1 MTFCA
6 NARGRIISAI
16 LVVIAVTVADV
27 CLAQDVPA
35 VRINVHNE
43 SGAAIAGATVRIQSD
58 RGVSIDTTTGTD
70 GRAAIPQLAPGEY
83 RIVIAAEDFQQL
95 SHLVSVQT
103 EGQEIDLEFTLV
115 PELRRTDSVDVIAA
129 AQDVGLQPSSLASEE
144 LRSADVALLPLRPST
159 VVDALPLVPGVN
171 RSSDGEIQ
179 IGGQGEQRS
188 ALLVNTSNVTDPG
201 TGRFT
206 SSVPADSVESVEVL
220 KTPFLPRYGSFTSGV
235 VAVETKRGGEKWRG
249 VLKEFIPSFRIRS
262 RHIRGLRDALPRLS
276 FGGPILKNRLF
287 FSEAVQY
294 RFEKRQ
300 TRTLSFPHNESKNEL
315 VNSFS
320 QFDYIISPG
329 RFITATVHVTPHHI
343 NFVDPQFFNAIL
355 EARRHYVGIPY
366 NDKTRFR
373 NYISLDERMSKDIK
387 LLAKY
392 TARLSVSVL
401 NVFNHFNP
409 LDVHANTADPL
420 LGVFFGHFK
429 RRYRAHFE
437 ILF

>member
-1 MTFCA
+1 MPTSLYDPALLDPNNLWGKNLGAFPRSPGAAKRDSASLDNRSPQECPNVTFCA

-115 PELRRTDSVDVIAA
+115 PELRRTDSVDVIAT

-188 ALLVNTSNVTDPG
+188 ALLVNTAMLPIREPDDSPAACLPTVSN
-201 TGRFT
+201 
-206 SSVPADSVESVEVL
+206 
-220 KTPFLPRYGSFTSGV
+220 
-235 VAVETKRGGEKWRG
+235 
-249 VLKEFIPSFRIRS
+249 RS
-262 RHIRGLRDALPRLS
+262 RCSKRHFFRDTEALRREWLP
-276 FGGPILKNRLF
+276 
-287 FSEAVQY
+287 
-294 RFEKRQ
+294 
-300 TRTLSFPHNESKNEL
+300 
-315 VNSFS
+315 
-320 QFDYIISPG
+320 
-329 RFITATVHVTPHHI
+329 
-343 NFVDPQFFNAIL
+343 
-355 EARRHYVGIPY
+355 
-366 NDKTRFR
+366 
-373 NYISLDERMSKDIK
+373 
-387 LLAKY
+387 
-392 TARLSVSVL
+392 
-401 NVFNHFNP
+401 
-409 LDVHANTADPL
+409 
-420 LGVFFGHFK
+420 
-429 RRYRAHFE
+429 
-437 ILF
+437 